1 MKKITDIFK
10 KPEPVVEEKPKMS
23 LTQMKI
29 KYGLFSKKC
38 DEFIKKYQEMA
49 DKKIQRATELKL
61 KGLNA
66 NVEIKAFA
74 GYQAKIAGIE
84 KRRSIF
90 QRQIEMAEEADMQKE
105 LLGLLGDMVGVISDS
120 YINADEI
127 AEINDNIITQT
138 LKANEQQ
145 KIIEGRM
152 EELDAAMDSYDS
164 ITGADFSAVEA
175 NINAMIDQTISDAR
189 LSTENVTADDVA
201 SQVRSR
207 LSVNA

>member
-29 KYGLFSKKC
+29 RYGLFSKKC
-38 DEFIKKYQEMA
+38 DEIIKKYQEMA
-49 DKKIQRATELKL
+49 DKKIKRATELKL

-66 NVEIKAFA
+66 NVEIKDYTR
-74 GYQAKIAGIE
+74 YQAKIAGIE

-90 QRQIEMAEEADMQKE
+90 ERQIEMAEEAEMQKE
-105 LLGLLGDMVGVISDS
+105 ILALLGDMVGVISDS
-120 YINADEI
+120 SIDADAI
-127 AEINDNIITQT
+127 AKVNDDIITQT

-145 KIIEGRM
+145 RMIEAKM
-152 EELDAAMDSYDS
+152 DELDAAMDSYDS
-164 ITGADFSAVEA
+164 IASGDFSAVEA